1 MVLSEK
7 FASDPLLFDTETNK
21 ATLAAVIARSDNHYH
36 VIDTNYQL
44 TIDSDS
50 EAQFLNVAV
59 SCEEEIVFL
68 TGTKVLSEKSSS
80 HTIVDVLEICQ

>member
-21 ATLAAVIARSDNHYH
+21 VTLANVIAQSNNRFH
-36 VIDTNYQL
+36 VIDSNYQL
-44 TIDSDS
+44 TLDSNS
-50 EAQFLNVAV
+50 EAQFLNVAI
-59 SCEEEIVFL
+59 SSDEEIVFL
-68 TGTKVLSEKSSS
+68 TGTKVLSDEYSS